1 MRYSTSK
8 QFEKQ
13 FRKLNT
19 QTKDKVINQ
28 LEVFI
33 ENPFHISLKNH
44 ELHGEWASYRSIN
57 ITGDI
62 RAIYKDIDGAIAHFV
77 AIGSHSEL
85 YE

>member
-1 MRYSTSK
+1 MRYSASK

-13 FRKLNT
+13 FKRLNT
-19 QTKDKVINQ
+19 QKKDKVIKR

-33 ENPFHISLKNH
+33 ENPFYISLRNH
-44 ELHGEWASYRSIN
+44 ELHGVWASYRSID

-62 RAIYKDIDGAIAHFV
+62 RAIYKDIDGTIAHFV